1 MLAGIDGRTALMAL
15 KFWPLAASLALLA
28 GGAAAHHGEGGPHPA
43 VQPVQHRHAPPHG
56 GGAQPYA
63 GMQAREIKALSPEEV
78 ADLRAG
84 RGMGLALPAELNRY
98 PGPMHVLELADPLRL
113 SPEQRGRMR
122 ALIDAMRAEVRPLGE
137 EVIAAEGALDRL
149 FATARATPAAVTDA
163 SGAAGAARAS
173 LRATHLRYH
182 LQAREALTPEQLRR
196 YEELRGYT
204 AARR

>member
-1 MLAGIDGRTALMAL
+1 MAL
-15 KFWPLAASLALLA
+15 AFWRLAAPLALLA
-28 GGAAAHHGEGGPHPA
+28 SAAAAAHHGEGGQHPSAQA
-43 VQPVQHRHAPPHG
+43 VRHHRHAAPPHD
-56 GGAQPYA
+56 AAARPYA
-63 GMQAREIKALSPEEV
+63 GTEAREIKALSPREI

-173 LRATHLRYH
+173 LRAAHLRYH
-182 LQAREALTPEQLRR
+182 LQAREALTPEQLHR

>member
-1 MLAGIDGRTALMAL
+1 MAL
-15 KFWPLAASLALLA
+15 KAWPVAASLALLA
-28 GGAAAHHGEGGPHPA
+28 GVAAAHHGEGGPHPA
-43 VQPVQHRHAPPHG
+43 VRPVQHRHAPPHG
-56 GGAQPYA
+56 GSGGAQPYA
-63 GMQAREIKALSPEEV
+63 GMQAREIKALSPEEI

-113 SPEQRGRMR
+113 SPEQRGHMR
-122 ALIDAMRAEVRPLGE
+122 ELIDTMRGEVRPLGE

-149 FATARATPAAVTDA
+149 FATAQATPAAVTEA

-173 LRATHLRYH
+173 LRAAHLRYH
-182 LQAREALTPEQLRR
+182 LHAREALTPEQLGR

-204 AARR
+204 ARR